1 MALLPSRGALGCVAA
16 RPAYIPQSRVQST
29 LVARRGWCENRAGE
43 ISGAISMETPKPTS
57 APPRALRRSQ
67 KKAPRTL
74 CVDIGGTGIK
84 AVLLDERGRPLTD
97 RARVP
102 T

>member
-1 MALLPSRGALGCVAA
+1 
-16 RPAYIPQSRVQST
+16 
-29 LVARRGWCENRAGE
+29 
-43 ISGAISMETPKPTS
+43 METPKPIS
-57 APPRALRRSQ
+57 ALPRALRRSQ

-97 RARVP
+97 RARIP
-102 T
+102 DPEGRDAAPGNRDHSQTGGR